1 MILRFQKIVLH
12 NKVINKNRSTKNQED
27 STHRFGY
34 NYLTNQA
41 KLLHDGIIHRGVG
54 TPRVCTGYHFFKKKS
69 LLRAF

>member
-41 KLLHDGIIHRGVG
+41 KPLHDGIIHRGVR
-54 TPRVCTGYHFFKKKS
+54 TLRVCTGYHFLKKKS
-69 LLRAF
+69 LGRAF